1 MNVWQI
7 VEQTLETFLNA
18 FQWSVPPFLHLQH
31 RYETGALAPFYY
43 EVVLLLIN
51 ESTSNQ
57 LILNLQDNLHESLN
71 LKVLVISSKLFK
83 NCFQRYVALAIKQ
96 KLMMAGLIDF

>member
-1 MNVWQI
+1 M
-7 VEQTLETFLNA
+7 FPCG
-18 FQWSVPPFLHLQH
+18 VPHVSCA
-31 RYETGALAPFYY
+31 YNTGIKLVLLCFIYY

-57 LILNLQDNLHESLN
+57 LILNLQDNLHKSLN